1 MSIKLLSSTTRI
13 EIPFISVQI
22 GDFVFGIF
30 NQSLEKIIQ
39 NNKLY
44 SKVVSVFPNFM
55 RSLTVTKVNGA
66 VNTYTLNMEYKIRAG
81 DDPNLI
87 DKALSSVS
95 KTRKIK
101 LSYGDY
107 STPTYFFREESAII
121 TKVTSSVNI
130 AASSITYNIN
140 CTSEALS
147 LTAGTYSFSKKYAK
161 PSDEIKRILYDKT
174 YGMLE
179 IFYGMRDKNLILA
192 KGLIAGDDRP
202 VNIEAQRNITIFNYL
217 NYLVTCMSNV
227 NDSDSELIKKNRY
240 TLTVY
245 DDLANEFGGPYFKIT
260 KVVANI
266 PNNNSLDT
274 YEIDIGYPGE
284 NIVTNFSITND
295 ETYSILYDYSKQ
307 IKQADYSY
315 RIDDNG
321 DIDYIYSPVL
331 SNSANLMKTTEADKT
346 WWTSMTQY
354 PISAQVTVK
363 GLLRPAI
370 LMSYIKLNVLFFGRK
385 HTSSGYYI
393 ITKQQDTVDSSGY
406 RTTLYLTRIKGDPD
420 EYEYFK

>member
-1 MSIKLLSSTTRI
+1 MSIKLLSSTTRV
-13 EIPFISVQI
+13 ETPFISVQI

-55 RSLTVTKVNGA
+55 QSLSVTKVNGA

-121 TKVTSSVNI
+121 TKVTSSVNV

-174 YGMLE
+174 YGVLE
-179 IFYGMRDKNLILA
+179 VFYGMRDKNLILA

-245 DDLANEFGGPYFKIT
+245 DDLSNEFGGPYFKVT
-260 KVVANI
+260 KVTDNI

-284 NIVTNFSITND
+284 NIVTGFSITNN

-307 IKQADYSY
+307 IHQADYSY
-315 RIDDNG
+315 RIDNNG
-321 DIDYIYSPVL
+321 EVGYIYAPVL
-331 SNSANLMKTTEADKT
+331 SNSPNLMKTTEADKT

-370 LMSYIKLNVLFFGRK
+370 LMSYVKLNVLFFGRK

>member
-1 MSIKLLSSTTRI
+1 MSIKLLSSTTRV
-13 EIPFISVQI
+13 ETPFISVQI

-55 RSLTVTKVNGA
+55 QSLSVTKVNGA
-66 VNTYTLNMEYKIRAG
+66 VNTYVLNMEYKIRAG

-121 TKVTSSVNI
+121 TKVTSSVNV
-130 AASSITYNIN
+130 AASSITYIIS

-174 YGMLE
+174 YGALE
-179 IFYGMRDKNLILA
+179 VFYGMRNKNLILA
-192 KGLIAGDDRP
+192 KGLIADDDRP
-202 VNIEAQRNITIFNYL
+202 VNIEAQRNVTIFNYL
-217 NYLVTCMSNV
+217 NYLVTCMSNI
-227 NDSDSELIKKNRY
+227 NDTDDELIKKNRY

-245 DDLANEFGGPYFKIT
+245 DDLSNEFGGPYFKVT
-260 KVVANI
+260 KVTDNI

-284 NIVTNFSITND
+284 NIVTGFSITNN

-307 IKQADYSY
+307 IQQADYSY
-315 RIDDNG
+315 RIDNNG

-331 SNSANLMKTTEADKT
+331 SNSPSLMKTTEADKT

-370 LMSYIKLNVLFFGRK
+370 LMSYVKLNVLFFGRK